1 MNVDV
6 TIKAVE
12 AVVAKL
18 LASVIPEQWR
28 VVLHAQP
35 EELEPDTVAVTVE
48 ETGPLP
54 EYNPAPANLR
64 RHAVAITAYGDRT
77 EAVEAMATTIL
88 RAVCEA
94 TAKAWQ
100 EAAEAVAADEI
111 PGDPLDI
118 YWTEPNETRMTA
130 TYEGAAAALT
140 VHLALATGSLILEEV
155 TA

>member
-1 MNVDV
+1 MNVDI
-6 TIKAVE
+6 TIKAIE

-18 LASVIPEQWR
+18 LAPAIPEAWR

-54 EYNPAPANLR
+54 DYNPAPANLR
-64 RHAVAITAYGDRT
+64 RHVIGVTVYGDRT
-77 EAVEAMATTIL
+77 AEVEALATTLL

-94 TAKAWQ
+94 TAEAWQ
-100 EAAEAVAADEI
+100 KSAEAVAMDEI

-118 YWTEPNETRMTA
+118 YWTEPSETRMTA

-140 VHLALATGSLILEEV
+140 VHLAVATGSLILEEV
-155 TA
+155 TQ

>member
-1 MNVDV
+1 MNADV
-6 TIKAVE
+6 TVKAVE

-18 LASVIPEQWR
+18 LAPAIPEGWR

-54 EYNPAPANLR
+54 DYNPAPANLR
-64 RHAVAITAYGDRT
+64 RHAVAVTAYGDRT
-77 EAVEAMATTIL
+77 QEVEALTITLL

-94 TAKAWQ
+94 TAEAWQ
-100 EAAEAVAADEI
+100 EAAKAVAQDTI

-140 VHLALATGSLILEEV
+140 IHLVVATGSLILEEV
-155 TA
+155 QA

>member
-1 MNVDV
+1 MSADV

-18 LASVIPEQWR
+18 LAPVIPEAWR

-48 ETGPLP
+48 ESGPLP
-54 EYNPAPANLR
+54 EYNPTPANIR
-64 RHAVAITAYGDRT
+64 RHVIGVTAYGDRSET
-77 EAVEAMATTIL
+77 VEALGTTLL

-94 TAKAWQ
+94 TAEAWQ
-100 EAAEAVAADEI
+100 KSAEAVATDEI

-118 YWTEPNETRMTA
+118 YWTEPSETRMTA

-140 VHLALATGSLILEEV
+140 VHLVVATGSLILEEV
-155 TA
+155 TQ

>member
-1 MNVDV
+1 MNADI

-18 LASVIPEQWR
+18 LAPAIPEAWR

-48 ETGPLP
+48 ESGPLD
-54 EYNPAPANLR
+54 EYNPPPENLR
-64 RHAVAITAYGDRT
+64 RHAVAVTVYGDRT
-77 EAVEAMATTIL
+77 TDVELFAATLL

-94 TAKAWQ
+94 TAEAW
-100 EAAEAVAADEI
+100 EKAAEAVAADEI
-111 PGDPLDI
+111 PGDPLAI

-140 VHLALATGSLILEEV
+140 VHLVVATGSLILEELK
-155 TA
+155 A

>member
-1 MNVDV
+1 MNVDITV
-6 TIKAVE
+6 KAVE

-18 LASVIPEQWR
+18 FAPVIPEAWR

-48 ETGPLP
+48 ETGPLSD
-54 EYNPAPANLR
+54 YNPPPENLR
-64 RHAVAITAYGDRT
+64 RHAIGVTVYGDRT
-77 EAVEAMATTIL
+77 PEVEALATTLL

-94 TAKAWQ
+94 TAKDWQ
-100 EAAEAVAADEI
+100 EAAEAVAQDTI

-130 TYEGAAAALT
+130 SYEGAAAALT
-140 VHLALATGSLILEEV
+140 IHLAIATGSLILEEV
-155 TA
+155 KA

>member
-1 MNVDV
+1 MSADV

-18 LASVIPEQWR
+18 LAPAIPDGWR

-54 EYNPAPANLR
+54 DYNPSPANLR
-64 RHAVAITAYGDRT
+64 RHVIGVTAYGDRT
-77 EAVEAMATTIL
+77 AEVEALATTLL

-94 TAKAWQ
+94 TAEAWQ
-100 EAAEAVAADEI
+100 KSAEAVAMDEI

-118 YWTEPNETRMTA
+118 YWTEPSETRMTA

-140 VHLALATGSLILEEV
+140 VHLAVATGSLILEEV
-155 TA
+155 TQ